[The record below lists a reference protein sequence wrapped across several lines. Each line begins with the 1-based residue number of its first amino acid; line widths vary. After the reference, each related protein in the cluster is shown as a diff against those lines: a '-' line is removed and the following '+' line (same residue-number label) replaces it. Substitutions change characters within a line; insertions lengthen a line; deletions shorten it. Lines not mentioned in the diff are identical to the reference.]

1 MFSQKD
7 LKYISQ
13 KGISLDTLTTQIR
26 NFQKGFPFMDITKP
40 ATINDGILRLNEQQ
54 IERCIANFDEKSKHH
69 QICKFVPASG
79 AASRMFKD
87 LFAAYQDN
95 PPNIQK
101 HSAALHFVNQL
112 EHFAFYAELKK
123 VLAKNGY
130 DLEDLKKS
138 KNYAPI
144 FEYLLTEKGL
154 DYGNLPKGLL
164 QFHLY
169 TPNNIRTPFEEH
181 LVEGAAYSRNED
193 GTVYLHFTVSPEHR
207 SRFEALLK
215 SVREKYEQHF
225 GVRFEVEFSEQYSHT
240 DTIAVDMGNAPFRE
254 KNGQILFRPG
264 GHGALIENLNE
275 LNDTV
280 DIVFIKNI
288 DNVVPDNLKD
298 TTFTYKKVIGGVL
311 MAYQEKIFDF
321 LQELEVQKTNESL
334 IEEATLFLQ
343 NELCAVLPK
352 GFQDLNT
359 SEKADFLFHK
369 LNRPTK
375 VCGMV
380 KNVGEPGGG
389 PFWAKNPD
397 GSISLQIVEG
407 SQIDAS
413 DPEKQIIL
421 QNASHFNPVD
431 LVCAIKNYKGE
442 PFNLLD
448 FRDPQTGFITH
459 KSKDG
464 RELKAQE
471 LPGLWNGAM
480 ADWNTVFVEVPIVT
494 FNPVKTVNDLLRKE
508 HLGNIQ

>member
-13 KGISLDTLTTQIR
+13 KGISLDTLNTQIQ
-26 NFQKGFPFMDITKP
+26 NFQKGFPFMEITKP
-40 ATINDGILRLNEQQ
+40 ATINDGVLRLNEL
-54 IERCIANFDEKSKHH
+54 ERHKCIDNFDKKSKHH

-87 LFAAYQDN
+87 LFAAYQDDSAS
-95 PPNIQK
+95 IQN
-101 HSAALHFVNQL
+101 HPAALHFVDQL

-123 VLAKNGY
+123 ALEKDGY
-130 DLEDLKKS
+130 NLQSLKES
-138 KNYAPI
+138 KNYTPI
-144 FEYLLTEKGL
+144 FEYLLTSKGL

-169 TPNNIRTPFEEH
+169 TQDNIRTPFEEH
-181 LVEGAAYSRNED
+181 LVEGAAYSRNAD

-207 SRFEALLK
+207 SRFEALLA
-215 SVREKYEQHF
+215 SIREKYEQHF
-225 GVRFEVEFSEQYSHT
+225 GVHFEVDFSEQHPHT
-240 DTIAVDMGNAPFRE
+240 DTIAVDMDNVPFRE
-254 KNGQILFRPG
+254 ENGQILFRPG

-275 LNDTV
+275 LNDAV

-298 TTFTYKKVIGGVL
+298 TTYTYKKIIGGVL

-321 LQELEVQKTNESL
+321 LQQLETQKTNESL

-343 NELCAVLPK
+343 NKLCTVLPDA
-352 GFQDLNT
+352 FHQLST
-359 SEKADFLFHK
+359 SEKADFLFQK

-389 PFWAKNPD
+389 PFWAKNSD
-397 GSISLQIVEG
+397 GSTSLQIVES
-407 SQIDAS
+407 SQIDGN
-413 DPEKQIIL
+413 DPQKQAIL

-448 FRDPQTGFITH
+448 FRDPQTGFITQ

-480 ADWNTVFVEVPIVT
+480 ADWNTLFVEVPIIT

-508 HLGNIQ
+508 HLGNVE